1 MARSAMHLPDAV
13 TGARRHRAA
22 CECVLYTHTRIT
34 PAQLDWALSR
44 VDLARDS
51 ILAQT
56 CQCLRCARIGAGSAC
71 FIPCQGDARKGT
83 REGVS

>member
-13 TGARRHRAA
+13 TGAGRHRAA
-22 CECVLYTHTRIT
+22 CECVRTHTRIT

-56 CQCLRCARIGAGSAC
+56 CQCLRCARIEQALPVSSLVKAM
-71 FIPCQGDARKGT
+71 PVKARE
-83 REGVS
+83 RA